1 MRDEYAT
8 HSTFFLFYQQQKS
21 LPIEVIIPHGDIS
34 KLKFVLR
41 GGWFDNELKVFKN
54 TSFQYFQTSLIL
66 ILMKRLVTGN
76 PRPTKN
82 FLIVFRVSTF
92 QTPTAY
98 FERLTLTLTSWG
110 LKVDMRAFRQRVFI
124 PKCHRNNSELK
135 QNIWI
140 FHPKKNFLKK
150 IWLENSLFLCISP
163 TKRHRHELSESWKNF
178 LGVKITFW
186 YSRYIRL
193 SAENTLG
200 CQDVKF
206 GPILMEIETQT

>member
-1 MRDEYAT
+1 MTLRDEYT
-8 HSTFFLFYQQQKS
+8 LSESSHINFL
-21 LPIEVIIPHGDIS
+21 EIIWKKIS
-34 KLKFVLR
+34 WK
-41 GGWFDNELKVFKN
+41 EA
-54 TSFQYFQTSLIL
+54 
-66 ILMKRLVTGN
+66 LVTGN

-135 QNIWI
+135 QNILI
-140 FHPKKNFLKK
+140 FHQK
-150 IWLENSLFLCISP
+150 IFFF
-163 TKRHRHELSESWKNF
+163 WKNF
-178 LGVKITFW
+178 DLKISSSYVILSQRDTVMSFQRAEKNFIDVKITFW
-186 YSRYIRL
+186 YLRYIRL
-193 SAENTLG
+193 SAENTLA

-206 GPILMEIETQT
+206 GPILMEIEAQT